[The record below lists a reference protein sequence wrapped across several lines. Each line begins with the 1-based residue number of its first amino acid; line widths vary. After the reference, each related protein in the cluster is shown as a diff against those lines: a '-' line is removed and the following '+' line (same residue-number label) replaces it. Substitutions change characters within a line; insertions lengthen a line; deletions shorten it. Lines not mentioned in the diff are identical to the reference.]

1 MKFWVLRLSVFQY
14 DTPPECISTQKKTQ
28 KCWWLEHGWKTT
40 IKEFPNIPPGTCPRP
55 SSNTVWKNFF
65 DVSQQRLY
73 TLTWNLKIPPKRKRT
88 NTYKPLVLGGVHVFF
103 GGVKNPFNIPFV
115 RVRKTPKPPHLTAD
129 TLPSSRLEKK
139 RDNGDD
145 ADFNVN
151 HWTNTWRNPFP
162 LRIHGTGIFYLHEWL
177 IFMVNVG

>member
-1 MKFWVLRLSVFQY
+1 MEPENTPKTEKEKHLQTTRFW
-14 DTPPECISTQKKTQ
+14 
-28 KCWWLEHGWKTT
+28 
-40 IKEFPNIPPGTCPRP
+40 
-55 SSNTVWKNFF
+55 
-65 DVSQQRLY
+65 
-73 TLTWNLKIPPKRKRT
+73 
-88 NTYKPLVLGGVHVFF
+88 GVHVSFW
-103 GGVKNPFNIPFV
+103 GVKNPFNIPFF

-145 ADFNVN
+145 ADFNFN

-177 IFMVNVG
+177 IFMVNVGKYTSSMDRMDWLNRL